1 MKHHTFK
8 VTCGFAMQ
16 YTFDETEIGPD
27 GEPTEDA
34 VIALEEEL
42 HEHLHQNYAVD
53 FVDAEP
59 DFVIGIYD
67 DDAEAPSTSAD
78 H

>member
-8 VTCGFAMQ
+8 VICGFTMQ

-42 HEHLHQNYAVD
+42 EEHLHQNYSVD
-53 FVDAEP
+53 FVDAEVDVP
-59 DFVIGIYD
+59 LGVS
-67 DDAEAPSTSAD
+67 DDAD
-78 H
+78 M

>member
-8 VTCGFAMQ
+8 VSCGFTMQ

-42 HEHLHQNYAVD
+42 HEHLHQNFSID

-59 DFVIGIYD
+59 DFLVGIFD
-67 DDAEAPSTSAD
+67 EADPKGALPD